1 MVVVVAGSVAAL
13 VNDRQDRLEDALLN
27 VMGKQKTK
35 WEVVDMEKELH
46 NLWLDGFFPERFA
59 FSLAC
64 SDCRVTNYSYLWFCV
79 ICSCIM
85 ALLGELDGA
94 AVEPVAETPPVTL
107 TDFIASL
114 QLTDDPED
122 VALMMEACQVNR
134 IRVSRFS
141 LFREC
146 CAMILLAER
155 TRVGRNVEA

>member
-1 MVVVVAGSVAAL
+1 
-13 VNDRQDRLEDALLN
+13 
-27 VMGKQKTK
+27 
-35 WEVVDMEKELH
+35 
-46 NLWLDGFFPERFA
+46 
-59 FSLAC
+59 
-64 SDCRVTNYSYLWFCV
+64 
-79 ICSCIM
+79 M

-134 IRVSRFS
+134 IRVSRIS

-146 CAMILLAER
+146 CALVLLAER

>member
-1 MVVVVAGSVAAL
+1 
-13 VNDRQDRLEDALLN
+13 
-27 VMGKQKTK
+27 
-35 WEVVDMEKELH
+35 
-46 NLWLDGFFPERFA
+46 
-59 FSLAC
+59 
-64 SDCRVTNYSYLWFCV
+64 
-79 ICSCIM
+79 M

-134 IRVSRFS
+134 IRVSRSS

-146 CAMILLAER
+146 CAMVLLAER
-155 TRVGRNVEA
+155 TRAGRNVEA

>member
-1 MVVVVAGSVAAL
+1 
-13 VNDRQDRLEDALLN
+13 
-27 VMGKQKTK
+27 
-35 WEVVDMEKELH
+35 
-46 NLWLDGFFPERFA
+46 
-59 FSLAC
+59 
-64 SDCRVTNYSYLWFCV
+64 
-79 ICSCIM
+79 M
-85 ALLGELDGA
+85 AMLGELDGA

-134 IRVSRFS
+134 IRVSRIS

-146 CAMILLAER
+146 CALVLLAER

>member
-1 MVVVVAGSVAAL
+1 
-13 VNDRQDRLEDALLN
+13 
-27 VMGKQKTK
+27 
-35 WEVVDMEKELH
+35 
-46 NLWLDGFFPERFA
+46 
-59 FSLAC
+59 
-64 SDCRVTNYSYLWFCV
+64 
-79 ICSCIM
+79 M

-107 TDFIASL
+107 STFIASL

-134 IRVSRFS
+134 IRVSRIS

-146 CAMILLAER
+146 CAMVPLAER

>member
-1 MVVVVAGSVAAL
+1 
-13 VNDRQDRLEDALLN
+13 
-27 VMGKQKTK
+27 
-35 WEVVDMEKELH
+35 
-46 NLWLDGFFPERFA
+46 
-59 FSLAC
+59 
-64 SDCRVTNYSYLWFCV
+64 
-79 ICSCIM
+79 M

-134 IRVSRFS
+134 IRVSRIS

-146 CAMILLAER
+146 CAMVLLAER